1 VPLAKDNCCFASVV
15 SRYLQ
20 QILDGFIQFEIEPVE
35 SGLDLEVLAQPSPAF
50 LELGTV
56 KAFKC
61 RKRVILLESNSS
73 PCTLLALL
81 AIIYLSLFRRQR
93 KTRSGCHW
101 MTCFMEDELLLA
113 YSPVFVVYKYY

>member
-61 RKRVILLESNSS
+61 RKRVILQLIAMYSFWLYLPSFICLSS
-73 PCTLLALL
+73 GVSAKP
-81 AIIYLSLFRRQR
+81 
-93 KTRSGCHW
+93 
-101 MTCFMEDELLLA
+101 D
-113 YSPVFVVYKYY
+113 PVATG

>member
-73 PCTLLALL
+73 PCTPFGFTCHHLSVSLQASAQNQIRLPLDDLLH
-81 AIIYLSLFRRQR
+81 
-93 KTRSGCHW
+93 GG
-101 MTCFMEDELLLA
+101 
-113 YSPVFVVYKYY
+113 